1 MKIKRER
8 VVLTIM
14 LLGIIMIMF
23 SAALTTMS
31 YRKLQADTVVHAGVL
46 NTTSAVRKLDYALSF
61 GKPIDK
67 FYGLKEILQGI
78 DDLSYDISGVEVID
92 NKGNIVEQVGNFDEN
107 IYRNNPDDEY
117 IIERNGIYAFVGFEG
132 GEIVLK
138 LDKSVVDAATD
149 EYQSYIFRIGT
160 YVMLGVVIMAF
171 LACFIGGGKELSV
184 KRMRISSVVI
194 LVISQFVMGGL
205 SMNRVDSAFRSSLD
219 RIAVMTARSV
229 ENDINEVIAKG
240 VSFGELTGVGDYLSD
255 LAQDIPELS
264 DIRLS
269 GKNVTED
276 EMVSRQD
283 IEINGEQNKHGLDM
297 YYSRQL
303 INTKRRNN
311 VIDILILVLI
321 AIFMSMEAIKFLT
334 NHIEY
339 RDKRSEDELYIP
351 GFRLFIFAE
360 GIAFALDSGFFAVFS
375 NKMFDAMNL
384 PESMSFLGGLPN
396 TMYSVSVLIGL
407 FGCGSL
413 ISRFGMKKTLSFGI
427 IAGIVGYILCA
438 FSPNLPFLI
447 VSRFI
452 FGFCDGIIV
461 NAVRLF
467 AASQKN
473 KELHNRLLVEY
484 MAAINLGVCCGVVI
498 GGLIADVAS
507 YSAVFLV
514 GAAIGILCMFLI
526 YFAHFPNK
534 QEKKEGLSF
543 VIAMKELRF
552 PQVRIF
558 MIFVVIPLYM
568 ASLFVEYTFPLFGD
582 EVNFSNSMVSGLL
595 MINFMIIAYLT
606 DPISEW
612 VTKRLRTRQAM
623 FVYMVMQTI
632 SIGLFVLTSS
642 IWAAI
647 LAIIFTSIWDCFG
660 MVVIDSALDH
670 VEGTVTEQ
678 STLLQMVFGK
688 LAIAI
693 GPIAITS
700 RLGKGAARATG
711 VIVVTLMIGTVVYGF
726 ALKHFDRKLKE
737 AREETAHE
745 NKN

>member
-8 VVLTIM
+8 VILTIM
-14 LLGIIMIMF
+14 LIGIIMTVF

-92 NKGNIVEQVGNFDEN
+92 DNGNIVEHVGNIDEN
-107 IYRNNPDDEY
+107 IRRYNPDDEY
-117 IIERNGIYAFVGFEG
+117 MIERDGIYAFVDFDG
-132 GEIVLK
+132 GNIVLK
-138 LDKSVVDAATD
+138 LDKSAVDAATD
-149 EYQSYIFRIGT
+149 EYVNYIFRIST
-160 YVMLGVVIMAF
+160 YVMLGVVILAF
-171 LACFIGGGKELSV
+171 LVCFIAGGKELSV
-184 KRMRISSVVI
+184 KRMRISAIVI

-205 SMNRVDSAFRSSLD
+205 SMSRVDSAFRSSMD
-219 RIAVMTARSV
+219 KIAVMTARSV
-229 ENDINEVIAKG
+229 EKDINEVIAKG
-240 VSFGELTGVGDYLSD
+240 ISFNELTGMDEYLSGI
-255 LAQDIPELS
+255 AQDIPELS

-269 GKNVTED
+269 DKDTAGDDT
-276 EMVSRQD
+276 VSRQD
-283 IEINGEQNKHGLDM
+283 IEIDGDPNKHGLDM

-303 INTKRRNN
+303 INSKRRNN

-360 GIAFALDSGFFAVFS
+360 GIAFALDSGFFSVFS

-384 PESMSFLGGLPN
+384 PESMSFMGGLPN

-413 ISRFGMKKTLSFGI
+413 ISRFGMKKTLSLGI

-438 FSPNLPFLI
+438 FAPNLPFLI

-473 KELHNRLLVEY
+473 KDLHNRLLVEY

-507 YSAVFLV
+507 YSAVFLA
-514 GAAIGILCMFLI
+514 GAAIGITCMFLI
-526 YFAHFPNK
+526 YFAHFPDK

-543 VIAMKELRF
+543 TIAMKELRF

-558 MIFVVIPLYM
+558 MVFVVIPLYM

-612 VTKRLRTRQAM
+612 VTKRLRIRQAM
-623 FVYMVMQTI
+623 FFYMVMQTL
-632 SIGLFVLTSS
+632 SIGLFVITSS

-647 LAIIFTSIWDCFG
+647 LGIILTSLWDCFG

-711 VIVVTLMIGTVVYGF
+711 VIVVTLVVGTIVYGM
-726 ALKHFDRKLKE
+726 ALLYFNRKFKE
-737 AREETAHE
+737 AKEETAHE
-745 NKN
+745 KKN